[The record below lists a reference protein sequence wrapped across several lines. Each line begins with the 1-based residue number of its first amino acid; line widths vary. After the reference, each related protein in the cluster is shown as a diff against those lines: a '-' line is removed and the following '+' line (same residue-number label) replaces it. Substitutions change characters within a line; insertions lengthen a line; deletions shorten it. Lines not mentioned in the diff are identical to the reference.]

1 MTNTAIEVVAPDA
14 AEESGKEEVE
24 MARPASVGEWAV
36 NNARLLLALVI
47 VLFLPYMFVCWGIA
61 LIVARGGCGG

>member
-1 MTNTAIEVVAPDA
+1 MENTAIEAVAPDT
-14 AEESGKEEVE
+14 AEESGIEK
-24 MARPASVGEWAV
+24 ARPASVGEWAEH
-36 NNARLLLALVI
+36 NARVLLALVV